1 MAKWWTRIFDRDRV
15 GTDAPPLDQ
24 PQTEGWKDQ
33 VQRQS
38 ASFSQIMEN
47 AREEFS
53 YYYRWLNDLSGGF
66 LSAMRRALETFSEAR
81 ASEAAASLAYY
92 SLFSLFPLLLAV
104 VIIAGFFLAR
114 EVIRDQ
120 LITMLMNILPS
131 YSQDLVV
138 QNVQRVIDS
147 RGSVGVVAVLVLIWS
162 GSNMFNL
169 LYINIDRAWPK
180 QNRLGLIKR
189 RAMAFST
196 IIGLGILFILAIM
209 STALSSILP
218 NLPLPDN
225 TWLRLLQS
233 SFMHIFKL
241 FVPVFFKFL
250 ILYNLY
256 RWIPPIRIQ
265 PKINFYG
272 ALVVALMWEAMTT
285 GITRIMG
292 SGLNRYELVYGSLG
306 VIAALMLWIYW
317 SAWLMLFGA
326 HLTAAFYDWQ
336 KKSAG
341 SVRHQ
346 PPKSHQ
352 TDKNS

>member
-1 MAKWWTRIFDRDRV
+1 M
-15 GTDAPPLDQ
+15 
-24 PQTEGWKDQ
+24 
-33 VQRQS
+33 
-38 ASFSQIMEN
+38 
-47 AREEFS
+47 
-53 YYYRWLNDLSGGF
+53 
-66 LSAMRRALETFSEAR
+66 
-81 ASEAAASLAYY
+81 
-92 SLFSLFPLLLAV
+92 